1 MVSIMDSRGKKYKL
15 SPKDKI
21 PHMVDNNGELEIA
34 TPEPQPRIDV
44 EIQVDTAAYKQF
56 GLECKLGKQFTDRKG
71 RLLEPPKTSIVTDTG
86 AQVDCL
92 NKSKLKSLGL
102 NELSLLKTE
111 LTLGCANDTDA
122 GIIGAFWGKVVH
134 KANGNNT
141 VVRVLFYIL
150 RKGGNLL
157 SITTITKLD
166 MLPTTFP
173 QVSVGGSQQLDQ
185 LPVRSAT

>member
-1 MVSIMDSRGKKYKL
+1 M
-15 SPKDKI
+15 
-21 PHMVDNNGELEIA
+21 
-34 TPEPQPRIDV
+34 
-44 EIQVDTAAYKQF
+44 
-56 GLECKLGKQFTDRKG
+56 GKQFTDRKG

-150 RKGGNLL
+150 R
-157 SITTITKLD
+157 
-166 MLPTTFP
+166 
-173 QVSVGGSQQLDQ
+173 
-185 LPVRSAT
+185 